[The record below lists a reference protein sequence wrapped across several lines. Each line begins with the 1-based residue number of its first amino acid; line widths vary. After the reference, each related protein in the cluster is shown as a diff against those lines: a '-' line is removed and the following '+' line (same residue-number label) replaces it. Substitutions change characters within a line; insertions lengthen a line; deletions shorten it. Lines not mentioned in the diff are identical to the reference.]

1 MSTPKERVQ
10 EEYRELAGKRLALQ
24 KLLCSTQPS
33 FISDIQWSLLQAQA
47 EAMNSYSKLLVIRL
61 EYWDK

>member
-10 EEYRELAGKRLALQ
+10 LEYQELAEKRLALQ
-24 KLLCSTQPS
+24 KLLGGVQPN
-33 FISDIQWSLLQAQA
+33 FISDVQWSLLQAQLD
-47 EAMNSYSKLLVIRL
+47 AMSTYSKLLIIRL